1 MAKCVVQYSGVFFGR
16 LTPRPNSA
24 ALDVM
29 GMSLLVECDIGESN
43 YAYVQGY
50 DVKVNDITTNN
61 AKPQSELYSR
71 VSCYSE
77 KRGISPCMRAHSQ
90 ENLASPAGKTALM
103 SEYERRLHLQHFVPH
118 SSVPR
123 RRLNYV
129 REQFVPSQSIESK
142 DLKHLC
148 ASCKMRFSSQH

>member
-50 DVKVNDITTNN
+50 DVKVNDTTTNN

-103 SEYERRLHLQHFVPH
+103 SEYERRLRLQLPTLC
-118 SSVPR
+118 SSLLSLPTAKLR
-123 RRLNYV
+123 
-129 REQFVPSQSIESK
+129 
-142 DLKHLC
+142 
-148 ASCKMRFSSQH
+148 SSTSRTVCFLVFHRNQ